1 MKFKTPKPTARM
13 ELLVSLGREG
23 LPFWD
28 ICCDHGY
35 IGILA
40 LKSQRYT
47 SVYFVDNVEHII
59 DRLAKLIKISPLDFP
74 KDQAVLIHSPAED
87 LSLKLFGTVVIAGV
101 GGRTIIKILK
111 SLLLKNL
118 LCAEVVLLSAH
129 TDEALLSEFIMD
141 SSMSKQ
147 YITDGVCEIKEGR
160 RGRRIIKLLKVSE
173 QA

>member
-1 MKFKTPKPTARM
+1 M

-59 DRLAKLIKISPLDFP
+59 DRLTKLIKISPSDIP
-74 KDQAVLIHSPAED
+74 KDQAFLIHSPAEE

-111 SLLLKNL
+111 SLLLRNL
-118 LCAEVVLLSAH
+118 LYAEVLLLSAH
-129 TDEALLSEFIMD
+129 TDEAMLSEFIMD
-141 SSMSKQ
+141 SPMAKK
-147 YITDGVCEIKEGR
+147 YITEAVYEIKEGR
-160 RGRRIIKLLKVSE
+160 RIRRIIKLLKVSE
-173 QA
+173 EA